1 MTDRFQRFEQ
11 FSFALSGITRYW
23 HKLTADEMEKYGL
36 KGGHSVYLLTLA
48 RHPEGITATAMSEIC
63 GRDKSDVSRMMAI
76 MEEQELITRGG
87 PGKNKYRAVLRLTDK
102 GHAAADAMRKSIAQ
116 AVETAGRD
124 LTEERRTVFY
134 ESLRSITDNLRDMAE
149 NGFDAEKNNF

>member
-1 MTDRFQRFEQ
+1 
-11 FSFALSGITRYW
+11 
-23 HKLTADEMEKYGL
+23 
-36 KGGHSVYLLTLA
+36 
-48 RHPEGITATAMSEIC
+48 
-63 GRDKSDVSRMMAI
+63 
-76 MEEQELITRGG
+76 
-87 PGKNKYRAVLRLTDK
+87 
-102 GHAAADAMRKSIAQ
+102 MRKSIAQ